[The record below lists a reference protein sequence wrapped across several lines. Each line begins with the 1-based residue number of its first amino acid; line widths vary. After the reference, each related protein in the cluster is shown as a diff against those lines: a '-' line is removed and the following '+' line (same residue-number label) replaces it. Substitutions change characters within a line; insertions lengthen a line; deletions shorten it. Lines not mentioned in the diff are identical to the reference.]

1 MTGPVSRRLV
11 LAAGAGLAASV
22 SVPVLARRAGGGKGA
37 TRPAHPLVIGHR
49 GACAHRPE
57 HTLAS
62 YQRAVQDGADFIEPD
77 LVPTRDGV
85 LVSRHEPNI
94 IETTDVAARP
104 EFAARRTIKV
114 IDGEKQDG
122 WFVEDFTLAELKTLR
137 AKERLGAKRPESM
150 AFDGQFQVLTFDEI
164 VAFAARAA
172 ATRARPLGIIPE
184 IKHSTYF
191 RSLGHD
197 MEAKL
202 IDRIRAHAWL
212 QQAPVI
218 VQSFEVANLKRLR
231 TLIRPWRQIALM
243 QLTEDLAKHPADVAV
258 SGGSLTYGEMLSA
271 RGLVDV
277 ARYADWIAPW
287 NRTLIG
293 VGGDGALQAPQPII
307 ADAHRA
313 GLLVGAYTFRPEPQF
328 LPPALRQCGAAL
340 RCESG
345 SVAEI
350 RAYLA
355 AGLDGFF
362 TDDPGLGRRAVD
374 GA

>member
-1 MTGPVSRRLV
+1 MTVSRRSI
-11 LAAGAGLAASV
+11 LAMGAGAAMLPGARALAGT
-22 SVPVLARRAGGGKGA
+22 LAKGHGRHA
-37 TRPAHPLVIGHR
+37 RPAHPLVLGHR

-62 YQRAVQDGADFIEPD
+62 YQRAVADGADFIEPD

-94 IETTDVAARP
+94 VDTTDVAAHP
-104 EFAARRTIKV
+104 EFAARKITKV
-114 IDGEKQDG
+114 IDGERQEG

-137 AKERLGAKRPESM
+137 AKERLGTLRPESM
-150 AFDGQFQVLTFDEI
+150 AFDGQFPVLTFDEI
-164 VAFAARAA
+164 VAFAAKAA
-172 ATRARPLGIIPE
+172 RGRKRPLGIIPE
-184 IKHSTYF
+184 IKHSSYF
-191 RSLGHD
+191 HSLGHD

-202 IDRIRAHAWL
+202 LAAIRAHAWL

-231 TLIRPWRQIALM
+231 GMLAPWRNIALM
-243 QLTEDLAKHPADVAV
+243 QLADEPEKRTGDAIASGGTLTYGAMLSAGGLADVA
-258 SGGSLTYGEMLSA
+258 G
-271 RGLVDV
+271 
-277 ARYADWIAPW
+277 YADWIAPW
-287 NRTLIG
+287 SRTLMPETA
-293 VGGDGALQAPQPII
+293 DGRLAPPQPII

-328 LPPALRQCGAAL
+328 LPASLRQCGAAL

-362 TDDPGLGRRAVD
+362 TDDPALGRRAVD
-374 GA
+374 GV

>member
-1 MTGPVSRRLV
+1 MTVSRRSI
-11 LAAGAGLAASV
+11 LAMGASAAMLPGARALAGTLA
-22 SVPVLARRAGGGKGA
+22 KGHGRHP
-37 TRPAHPLVIGHR
+37 RPAHPLVLGHR

-62 YQRAVQDGADFIEPD
+62 YQRAVADGADFIEPD

-94 IETTDVAARP
+94 AETTDVAAHP
-104 EFAARRTIKV
+104 EFAARKTTKV
-114 IDGEKQDG
+114 IDGERQEG

-137 AKERLGAKRPESM
+137 AKERLGALRPESM
-150 AFDGQFQVLTFDEI
+150 AFDGQFPVLTFDEI
-164 VAFAARAA
+164 VAFAAKAA
-172 ATRARPLGIIPE
+172 QGRRRPLGIIPE

-191 RSLGHD
+191 HSLGHD

-202 IDRIRAHAWL
+202 IAAIRAHPWL

-218 VQSFEVANLKRLR
+218 VQSFEVENLKRLR
-231 TLIRPWRQIALM
+231 PALARWRNIALM
-243 QLTEDLAKHPADVAV
+243 QLADEPDKRPGDVLAA
-258 SGGSLTYGEMLSA
+258 GGALTYAQMLSA
-271 RGLVDV
+271 PGLAEV
-277 ARYADWIAPW
+277 ALYADWIAPW
-287 NRTLIG
+287 SRTLMA
-293 VGGDGALQAPQPII
+293 VAPDGRLAPPQPII
-307 ADAHRA
+307 ADAHRV

-345 SVAEI
+345 SMAEI